1 MINLLSQKEEK
12 KQEKSDKHTAK
23 LLNGYAIINLIENK
37 TTIESATYS
46 MMERFEKIYEAGH
59 PYDFEKLRLEYDYA
73 RKKIEKCKT
82 WIDIND
88 KKCI

>member
-1 MINLLSQKEEK
+1 
-12 KQEKSDKHTAK
+12 
-23 LLNGYAIINLIENK
+23 
-37 TTIESATYS
+37 
-46 MMERFEKIYEAGH
+46 MERFEKIYEAGH